1 MKDPLH
7 KFFTGYTSVLN
18 EYLELRNLAYSLTFI
33 MRSLENVCNVED
45 EEMLLVLLQSLS
57 SSLMNWSRTVFVEQT
72 TEDIRY
78 MDELFYE
85 YIAQIE
91 IVLSGGPTQN

>member
-1 MKDPLH
+1 
-7 KFFTGYTSVLN
+7 
-18 EYLELRNLAYSLTFI
+18 

>member
-1 MKDPLH
+1 
-7 KFFTGYTSVLN
+7 
-18 EYLELRNLAYSLTFI
+18 
-33 MRSLENVCNVED
+33 
-45 EEMLLVLLQSLS
+45 MLLVLLQSLS